1 MSGTGFA
8 ARVEQWVFGRRKLLL
23 VIFLLAT
30 VVLFGFATQTKIDA
44 GFEKQLP
51 QGHPYIETFTKY
63 QAEFGGANRVM
74 IALMARE
81 GDIFTPEYFTTLEAV
96 TQEMYGMPGVDQSSV
111 TSLFTPN
118 VRFTEVVE
126 DGFTGGNVVP
136 SDFTPTPAGLAKV
149 RENALKS
156 NYMGRLVTDSFNGTM
171 VMANLLD
178 IDPGT
183 GEQLDT
189 FALAKRLEALR
200 VKHES
205 DAVSVH
211 IIGFAKVM
219 GDVRDGA
226 LNVVFFFGVTVVLT
240 SLLVWFYAQSFWF
253 AALPLGCSISAVAWQ
268 LGLLNRLGYGIDP
281 MSILVPFL
289 IFAIGVSHGV
299 QMVRAFRAELFAGSD
314 SLEAARSAFRQLLVP
329 GSVAL
334 ITDTIGFITILLIPV
349 PTIRELAIAASI
361 GVAAIIL
368 TNLLLLPLLLSYQK
382 PRAGYRES
390 VARRKLWT
398 GKIWHAAAY
407 LSGPKVSVALVAV
420 CAVMFGLGFSK
431 AMRVEVGDLHEGVPE
446 LRPESRYNLDSA
458 MITGNFNLGVD
469 IFIAFT
475 ESVKD
480 GSVDYAVM
488 ELLDRF
494 EWHLANVEG
503 VKNVMGLA
511 GIARTI
517 NSGYSEGSLKW
528 RVLPYNREM
537 LAQAVGRVETS
548 TGLTNLD
555 GSVLPVMVFL
565 EDHKAETLR
574 RVVAAVKAFNEK
586 AFNEQT
592 GTKNLSVLEDW
603 LGFRYAVKIQF
614 HLAGGNA
621 GVMAATNEVVEA
633 AQFPILIYVY
643 VAVALLCFASY
654 RSFKAV
660 VCIVLPLALV
670 SVLAHSLMHAL
681 EIGLKTSTLPVVAL
695 GVGEGVDYGIYLFSC
710 FVAQRRKGLSFAEA
724 MDAAM
729 KQVGSAVV
737 FTGLTL
743 SVGVGTWAFSAL
755 QFQAD
760 MGILLMFMF
769 LMNMVFA
776 ILLLP
781 AIARLLFRS

>member
-1 MSGTGFA
+1 MSGAGFVT
-8 ARVEQWVFGRRKLLL
+8 RVEQWVFGQRKLLL
-23 VIFLLAT
+23 AVFLLVTA
-30 VVLFGFATQTKIDA
+30 VLFGFATQTRIDA

-51 QGHPYIETFTKY
+51 DGHPYIKTFTKY

-74 IALMARE
+74 VALMAKE
-81 GDIFTPEYFTTLEAV
+81 GDIFTPKYFKNLEAV
-96 TQEMYGMPGVDQSSV
+96 TEAISAIPGVDPASV

-126 DGFTGGNVVP
+126 DGFTGGNVIP
-136 SDFTPTPAGLAKV
+136 DDFPAGKADPTHEDLARV
-149 RENALKS
+149 RENVLKS
-156 NYMGRLVTDSFNGTM
+156 NYMGRLVTDSFNGAM

-178 IDPGT
+178 IDPNSKKS
-183 GEQLDT
+183 LDT
-189 FALAKRLEALR
+189 FAVARELEALR
-200 VKHES
+200 GKYE
-205 DAVSVH
+205 DEQTSVH

-219 GDVRDGA
+219 GDIRDGA
-226 LNVVFFFGVTVVLT
+226 LNVVTFFGITVLLT
-240 SLLVWFYAQSFWF
+240 ALLVWLYAQSFWF
-253 AALPLGCSISAVAWQ
+253 ASLPLGCSIAAVAWQ
-268 LGLLNRLGYGIDP
+268 LGILNLLGYGIDP

-289 IFAIGVSHGV
+289 VFAIGVSHGV
-299 QMVRAFRAELFAGSD
+299 QMVRAFRAELFAGGDPLQS
-314 SLEAARSAFRQLLVP
+314 ARSAFRQLLVP
-329 GSVAL
+329 GGVAL
-334 ITDTIGFITILLIPV
+334 ITDTIGFVTILLIPV

-361 GVAAIIL
+361 GVAVIIL
-368 TNLLLLPLLLSYQK
+368 TNLLFLPLLLSYQK
-382 PRAGYRES
+382 PRTGYSDS
-390 VARRKLWT
+390 VARRKVWT
-398 GKIWHAAAY
+398 IKIWHAVAQ
-407 LSGPKVSVALVAV
+407 LSGPKVAVLLVAV

-431 AMRVEVGDLHEGVPE
+431 AMRVEVGDLHQGVPE
-446 LRPESRYNLDSA
+446 LRPDSRYNRDSA
-458 MITGNFNLGVD
+458 TITGNFDLGVD
-469 IFIAFT
+469 IFIVFT
-475 ESVKD
+475 ETVKH
-480 GSVDYAVM
+480 GSVDYGVM

-528 RVLPYNREM
+528 RVLPFNPQM
-537 LAQAVGRVETS
+537 LAQAAGRVETA
-548 TGLTNLD
+548 TGLTNHD

-586 AFNEQT
+586 NGKPSVMEQ
-592 GTKNLSVLEDW
+592 W
-603 LGFRYAVKIQF
+603 LGFRYTKTRF
-614 HLAGGNA
+614 RLAGGNA
-621 GVMAATNEVVEA
+621 GVMAATNEVVKA

-643 VAVALLCFASY
+643 AAVALLCLASY
-654 RSFKAV
+654 RSFRAV

-670 SVLAHSLMHAL
+670 SVLAHSLMHAM

-710 FVAQRRKGLSFAEA
+710 FIAQRRKGLSFAES
-724 MDAAM
+724 MDATM
-729 KQVGSAVV
+729 TQVGSAVV